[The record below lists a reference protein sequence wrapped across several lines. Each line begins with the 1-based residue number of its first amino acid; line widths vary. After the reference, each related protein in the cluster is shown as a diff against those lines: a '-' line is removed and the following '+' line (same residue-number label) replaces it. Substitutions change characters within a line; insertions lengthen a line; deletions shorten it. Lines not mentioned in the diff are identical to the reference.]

1 MDLRFSEVASL
12 FEKEVNDFEVCL
24 YQPCLINKWNGPD
37 RMEHPIGSSIIDFR
51 INNNGS
57 LPTRMRSLF
66 SWNVN
71 SWRTFNSNEYKLRR
85 CKRLLRKGPVCLQE
99 TKWTGGEC
107 NLSHARTRILSPIAG
122 PQWINVPNEVAADL
136 VKESRSAVIANL
148 DVYQQVNGCYA
159 LPRMRVQEMLEVI
172 DRCIEG
178 IPYVPLDEA
187 NAQARG
193 WERMRN
199 ICPKVNSYYGPVY
212 GREGKQCV
220 TSLDLDE
227 AMLATRDFWFLAP
240 TDYDNSWTPVLE
252 VYE

>member
-1 MDLRFSEVASL
+1 MQPVPRLNPHIKPYCRARKYLRSDA
-12 FEKEVNDFEVCL
+12 
-24 YQPCLINKWNGPD
+24 
-37 RMEHPIGSSIIDFR
+37 
-51 INNNGS
+51 
-57 LPTRMRSLF
+57 
-66 SWNVN
+66 
-71 SWRTFNSNEYKLRR
+71 
-85 CKRLLRKGPVCLQE
+85 
-99 TKWTGGEC
+99 
-107 NLSHARTRILSPIAG
+107 
-122 PQWINVPNEVAADL
+122 QWINVPSEVATDL
-136 VKESRSAVIANL
+136 VRESRSAVIANL
-148 DVYQQVNGCYA
+148 DLYQQVNGCYA

-193 WERMRN
+193 LGNMVAFWERMRN

-252 VYE
+252 VYEQQPSWPTLKPPEPKDFYLHCCIPKTLLLDRMASLTPHGDSCPVSQLMP